1 VRLEV
6 IEMTNDV
13 ELAATLEDLVFEYWT
28 LQVQG
33 SSVDV
38 ADWVD
43 FHERKAA
50 LLARV
55 AADPPPDIPP
65 HEAAHSAALAETQ
78 LQQIRAAAWEMG
90 GVS

>member
-1 VRLEV
+1 
-6 IEMTNDV
+6 MTNDV
-13 ELAATLEDLVFEYWT
+13 ELADSLEELVLEYWT
-28 LQVQG
+28 LQAQG

-38 ADWVD
+38 GDWVD

-65 HEAAHSAALAETQ
+65 HEAAHSAALAESQ
-78 LQQIRAAAWEMG
+78 LQQMRAFAWASG